1 MQDGGAQGGAL
12 EAHDLGSAS
21 WGPSPPVPTAQPGL
35 LAPPDPPCPAPAQA
49 GDRRL
54 SFVLHPIF
62 RGTSREAGL
71 RLGTGCDPK
80 AFFMPPP
87 QPPPR
92 QSSPSPKCP
101 RNTELRPL
109 RPSRTWVVSLVRVRR
124 GTEGLGQVAAGFLTS
139 GVDGGAADRPL
150 STEAPG
156 RLGSG
161 PGGGVL
167 DRPPSHLRPGLAGA
181 APG

>member
-1 MQDGGAQGGAL
+1 MGPQPACPDSPAGAL
-12 EAHDLGSAS
+12 
-21 WGPSPPVPTAQPGL
+21 GPSRPPR
-35 LAPPDPPCPAPAQA
+35 PAPAQA

-71 RLGTGCDPK
+71 RLGTGRDPK

-92 QSSPSPKCP
+92 QSSPSSKCP

-109 RPSRTWVVSLVRVRR
+109 RPSRTWVVSPVRVRR
-124 GTEGLGQVAAGFLTS
+124 GTEGLGQAAAGFLTS

-167 DRPPSHLRPGLAGA
+167 GRPPSHLRPGLAGA
-181 APG
+181 APR